1 MSLQVWLPLNKEGN
15 FYNQGLSNIIVT
27 NSGAT
32 YNTNGKIGGCYTF
45 GDGTSSNQYKGISIN
60 TNFS

>member
-1 MSLQVWLPLNKEGN
+1 MLEAWLPLNKEGN
-15 FYNQGLSNIIVT
+15 FYNQGLANIIVT

-32 YNTNGKIGGCYTF
+32 YNTNGKIGGCYIF